1 MAMNRDDFVQR
12 QRKRY
17 LAQVLEHFEEHIEQP
32 FLPASAAGAVQ
43 DFKGLVRA
51 RMNALAVDAL
61 EIMALED
68 RAMAVNGAA
77 QELRESLSP
86 TGRP

>member
-1 MAMNRDDFVQR
+1 MNRDDFVQR

-17 LAQVLEHFEEHIEQP
+17 LAQVLEHFEQHIEP
-32 FLPASAAGAVQ
+32 SLPPDAAGNVQ

>member
-1 MAMNRDDFVQR
+1 MNRDDFVQR

-17 LAQVLEHFEEHIEQP
+17 LAQVLEHFEEHIEP

>member
-1 MAMNRDDFVQR
+1 MNRDDYVQR
-12 QRKRY
+12 QRRRY
-17 LAQVLEHFEEHIEQP
+17 LAQVLEHFETHIEP
-32 FLPASAAGAVQ
+32 HLPPEAAGGVQ

-68 RAMAVNGAA
+68 SAIAVNGAA
-77 QELRESLSP
+77 QELRESISP
-86 TGRP
+86 TGRL